1 MFVFWLSC
9 DLSLSAVIC
18 CELHT
23 CMSHVSVPR
32 SLTLSVCGC
41 SPAEK
46 WYKRHLTYQIVNW
59 PHHLSL
65 GSVRLVVRTAFQ
77 LWSNV
82 SGLVFQEAPE
92 GPADIRLAFY
102 EGDHND
108 GASNAFDG
116 PGQGQPHIEP
126 HTSHH

>member
-1 MFVFWLSC
+1 
-9 DLSLSAVIC
+9 
-18 CELHT
+18 
-23 CMSHVSVPR
+23 MSSISVR
-32 SLTLSVCGC
+32 LC
-41 SPAEK
+41 SQAEK

-59 PHHLSL
+59 PRHLSL
-65 GSVRLVVRTAFQ
+65 GSVRLAVHAAFQ

-116 PGQGQPHIEP
+116 PGEG
-126 HTSHH
+126 